1 MPSHQQI
8 LIYNFLIFKKLNK
21 QLNIMDK
28 KSLFKYALI
37 LKTIK
42 LLTVA
47 LIFIPNAF
55 SQGKISKNKKAIIN
69 SIEEKKEKLIE
80 ISDNIWEAAETSLEE
95 FKSSKYLSDYA
106 EQNGFSVE
114 RGVAGMPTAFV
125 ARYGSGRPVIGIM
138 GEFDANAGISQ
149 KKQPTKET
157 LHEGAAGHG
166 CGHNLF
172 GTASLGAAITIKE
185 LIQKGEISGTIVY
198 YGTPAEETIFGKV
211 WMVREGLFD
220 DLDICM
226 DWHPSAEIE
235 ASTQSSK
242 ALVDFR
248 VKFFGNASH
257 ASADPWNGN
266 SAVDAMELYTTGLN
280 YYREHI
286 RPTARIHYD
295 IEKAGDVVN
304 VVPEYAQIWTRL
316 RENDRKNV
324 DVLYERAKKIAEAA
338 SMMAN
343 VRHEISLISGIYEIQ
358 PNRTGAEILQKNLEL
373 LGDIS
378 YSDYEIQYANTILKE
393 SGKELLGLDGKVRP
407 LKQTMPAQGGS
418 TDVGDVSQVVP
429 VISLG
434 VTTAAKGGPWHSWA
448 VVACTGM
455 SIGHKCLVYASKAL
469 GMTMLDLYNNP
480 KMIEDVKKEFLERKG
495 DKVYDPRI
503 PPGPPKLID

>member
-1 MPSHQQI
+1 MFYKNKCFYHFDFFK
-8 LIYNFLIFKKLNK
+8 FLKFFFLSI
-21 QLNIMDK
+21 I
-28 KSLFKYALI
+28 
-37 LKTIK
+37 
-42 LLTVA
+42 V
-47 LIFIPNAF
+47 IPNVF
-55 SQGKISKNKKAIIN
+55 SQVKLSKNKKIIVN
-69 SIEEKKEKLIE
+69 SIEAKKDKLIE
-80 ISDNIWEAAETSLEE
+80 ISDKIWEAAETSLQE

-106 EQNGFSVE
+106 EKNGFNVE
-114 RGVAGMPTAFV
+114 RGVAGIPTAFT
-125 ARYGSGRPVIGIM
+125 ATYGSGRPIIGIM

-149 KKQPTKET
+149 KKQPTKEP
-157 LHEGAAGHG
+157 LLDGAAGHG

-172 GTASLGAAITIKE
+172 GTASLGAAIAIKE
-185 LIQKGEISGTIVY
+185 LIDKGEISGTIVY
-198 YGTPAEETIFGKV
+198 YGTPAEETIFAKV

-220 DLDICM
+220 KLDICM
-226 DWHPSAEIE
+226 DWHPSDEIE

-248 VKFFGNASH
+248 VKFYGNASH

-286 RPTARIHYD
+286 KPTARMHYD

-316 RENDRKNV
+316 RENDRGEV
-324 DVLYERAKKIAEAA
+324 DILYNRVKIIAEAA

-343 VRHEISLISGIYEIQ
+343 VKYEISLISGIYEIL
-358 PNRTGAEILQKNLEL
+358 PNRTGAGILQKNLEL
-373 LGDIS
+373 LGNIS
-378 YSDYEIQYANTILKE
+378 YSDYEIKYANTILKE
-393 SGKELLGLDGKVRP
+393 SGKPLLGLDGEVKP

-434 VTTAAKGGPWHSWA
+434 VTTAAQGGPWHSWA

-455 SIGHKCLVYASKAL
+455 SIGHKCLIYASKVLA
-469 GMTMLDLYNNP
+469 MTMFDLYDNP
-480 KMIEDVKKEFLERKG
+480 NMIEDVKKEFLIKKG
-495 DKVYDPRI
+495 DRVYHPRI
-503 PPGPPKLID
+503 PAGPPKLIN

>member
-1 MPSHQQI
+1 MFYKNKCFYHFDFFKFFKFF
-8 LIYNFLIFKKLNK
+8 FLSI
-21 QLNIMDK
+21 I
-28 KSLFKYALI
+28 
-37 LKTIK
+37 
-42 LLTVA
+42 V
-47 LIFIPNAF
+47 IPNAF
-55 SQGKISKNKKAIIN
+55 SQVKLSKNKKIIVN
-69 SIEEKKEKLIE
+69 SIEEKKDKLIE
-80 ISDNIWEAAETSLEE
+80 ISDKIWEAAETSLQE

-106 EQNGFSVE
+106 EKNGFNVE
-114 RGVAGMPTAFV
+114 RGVAGIPTAFT
-125 ARYGSGRPVIGIM
+125 ATYGSGRPIIGIM

-149 KKQPTKET
+149 KKQPTKEP
-157 LHEGAAGHG
+157 LLDGAAGHG

-172 GTASLGAAITIKE
+172 GTASLGAAIAIKE
-185 LIQKGEISGTIVY
+185 LIDKGEISGTIVY
-198 YGTPAEETIFGKV
+198 YGTPAEETIFAKV

-220 DLDICM
+220 KLDICM
-226 DWHPSAEIE
+226 DWHPSDEIE

-248 VKFFGNASH
+248 VKFYGNASH

-286 RPTARIHYD
+286 KPTARMHYD

-316 RENDRKNV
+316 RENDRGEV
-324 DVLYERAKKIAEAA
+324 DILYNRVKIIAEAA

-343 VRHEISLISGIYEIQ
+343 VKYEISLISGIYEIL
-358 PNRTGAEILQKNLEL
+358 PNRTGAGILQKNLEL
-373 LGDIS
+373 LGNIS
-378 YSDYEIQYANTILKE
+378 YSDYEIKYANTILKE
-393 SGKELLGLDGKVRP
+393 SGKPLLGLDGEVKP

-434 VTTAAKGGPWHSWA
+434 VTTAAQGGPWHSWA

-455 SIGHKCLVYASKAL
+455 SIGHKCLIYASKVLA
-469 GMTMLDLYNNP
+469 MTMLDLYDNP
-480 KMIEDVKKEFLERKG
+480 NMIEDVKKEFLIKKG
-495 DKVYDPRI
+495 DRVYHPRI
-503 PPGPPKLID
+503 PAGPPKLIN